1 MGREVVLRID
11 EVIKN
16 SGGRNYED
24 HRPTSLRSLI
34 DTKRSFRER
43 SLFISQLPGRLFSP
57 SDKSK
62 TLSHHFLLH
71 FLIGMGSYDHHAKYQ
86 GVFMDLNSNTLFK
99 RVPPL
104 DEENLNEFK
113 GGPL

>member
-62 TLSHHFLLH
+62 KTLKPLFIAFSNWYGFL
-71 FLIGMGSYDHHAKYQ
+71 
-86 GVFMDLNSNTLFK
+86 
-99 RVPPL
+99 
-104 DEENLNEFK
+104 
-113 GGPL
+113 

>member
-1 MGREVVLRID
+1 MNTLQYYLHTYHSSLVDYLAQ
-11 EVIKN
+11 VIKA
-16 SGGRNYED
+16 
-24 HRPTSLRSLI
+24 
-34 DTKRSFRER
+34 K
-43 SLFISQLPGRLFSP
+43 
-57 SDKSK
+57 K
-62 TLSHHFLLH
+62 LSHHFLLH

-104 DEENLNEFK
+104 DEEILNEFK